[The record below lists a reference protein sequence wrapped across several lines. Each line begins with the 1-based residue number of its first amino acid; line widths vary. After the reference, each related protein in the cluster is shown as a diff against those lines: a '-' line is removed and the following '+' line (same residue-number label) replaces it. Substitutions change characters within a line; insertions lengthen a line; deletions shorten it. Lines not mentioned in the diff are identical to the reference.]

1 MVLSWKRVIFS
12 FLYTNNRIVQPAWY
26 LGRGTRLYKLWVKA
40 MCPQSLVSLSLPQQ
54 AEKQCVETVV
64 LWDVYELIPL
74 WNSIGRYILG
84 EGIHQIVLKYI
95 KGLPPK
101 TNNQM
106 QFRGMGMRRKRNK
119 DLKKSERPKVFDHW
133 HSEWTGIR
141 GVGILLRCLR

>member
-1 MVLSWKRVIFS
+1 
-12 FLYTNNRIVQPAWY
+12 
-26 LGRGTRLYKLWVKA
+26 

-54 AEKQCVETVV
+54 AEKQCVETVA
-64 LWDVYELIPL
+64 LWDVRELIPL
-74 WNSIGRYILG
+74 RNSIGRYILG

-119 DLKKSERPKVFDHW
+119 DLKKKVREQK
-133 HSEWTGIR
+133 SSLITGTQNELELE
-141 GVGILLRCLR
+141 GLESS